1 MITIC
6 LDLSQMTNLK
16 KNSLKVKKYLQIIDK
31 IEKVRS
37 KNNVNWM
44 DVLRIALKH
53 APNQTIKLMKN
64 INHKDKKISNL
75 FNSIK

>member
-1 MITIC
+1 M
-6 LDLSQMTNLK
+6 K
-16 KNSLKVKKYLQIIDK
+16 KNQKSKILKYLNILNK

-44 DVLRIALKH
+44 DVLRVALKH
-53 APNQTIKLMKN
+53 APEETIKLMKE
-64 INHKDKKISNL
+64 INRKDRKISNL

>member
-1 MITIC
+1 MNYT
-6 LDLSQMTNLK
+6 K
-16 KNSLKVKKYLQIIDK
+16 KKSLKIKKYLNIINK

-44 DVLRIALKH
+44 DVLRVALRH
-53 APNQTIKLMKN
+53 APDETIKLMKN
-64 INHKDKKISNL
+64 INQKDRKISNL

>member
-1 MITIC
+1 
-6 LDLSQMTNLK
+6 MTRIK
-16 KNSLKVKKYLQIIDK
+16 KKSLKIKKYLNIINK

-44 DVLRIALKH
+44 DVLRVALKH
-53 APNQTIKLMKN
+53 APDDTIKLMKN
-64 INHKDKKISNL
+64 INQKDQKISNL

>member
-1 MITIC
+1 MH
-6 LDLSQMTNLK
+6 SKNKK
-16 KNSLKVKKYLQIIDK
+16 KNTVKKYLNIINK

-44 DVLRIALKH
+44 DVLRIALKN
-53 APNQTIKLMKN
+53 APDETIELMKN
-64 INHKDKKISNL
+64 INKKDKKISSL

>member
-1 MITIC
+1 LC
-6 LDLSQMTNLK
+6 LDIPKMTYTK
-16 KNSLKVKKYLQIIDK
+16 KKSLKVKKYLNIINK

-44 DVLRIALKH
+44 DVLRVALKH
-53 APNQTIKLMKN
+53 APDETIKLMKN
-64 INHKDKKISNL
+64 INQKDKKISNL

>member
-1 MITIC
+1 MNKN
-6 LDLSQMTNLK
+6 QK
-16 KNSLKVKKYLQIIDK
+16 KKIGKYLRIISK

-44 DVLRIALKH
+44 DVLRVALKH
-53 APNQTIKLMKN
+53 APDETIKLMKN
-64 INHKDKKISNL
+64 INEKDKKISNL

>member
-1 MITIC
+1 MNNT
-6 LDLSQMTNLK
+6 K

-53 APNQTIKLMKN
+53 APNQTIRLMKN